1 MKQRNLMNSIT
12 SLRRH
17 STLNLLTWWYFS
29 SDILTTVERL
39 NFVGGRTSTSAAL
52 RLLRTDLFTE
62 QRGVRD
68 DVPQVAVLITDGGL
82 DSFRETTHEVC
93 FATHSLSA
101 AFLFD
106 ILPTTLVV

>member
-1 MKQRNLMNSIT
+1 MKHETLLNSIT
-12 SLRRH
+12 SLRRQN
-17 STLNLLTWWYFS
+17 TLSLFTWWYFS
-29 SDILTTVERL
+29 SDMFTTVDRL

-93 FATHSLSA
+93 FAIHSLSA
-101 AFLFD
+101 AFFLN
-106 ILPTTLVV
+106 IYRLL